1 MDLVCHYDSP
11 LGRITLAGSGDA
23 LTGLWLEGQTHF
35 ASTLDGRCEEGWLP
49 VFDDAFRWL
58 DNILVAKDGDRVVGF
73 VGYGHHGP
81 EDPDTGE
88 VFALYVLPEYQGTG
102 VGQRL
107 MDAALEKLSA
117 CPHLC
122 LWAVKGN
129 ARAIRFY
136 EKNGFRL
143 NGEEKFVPRMEAAG
157 VQMVK
162 ER

>member
-1 MDLVCHYDSP
+1 MDITIKPMETDEEIKGKAFVHWKCWQVTYPGLVSQEYLDKF
-11 LGRITLAGSGDA
+11 TLEKS
-23 LTGLWLEGQTHF
+23 
-35 ASTLDGRCEEGWLP
+35 EER
-49 VFDDAFRWL
+49 AFQWR

-73 VGYGHHGP
+73 VGYGKSG
-81 EDPDTGE
+81 DGLPDTGE
-88 VFALYVLPEYQGTG
+88 IFALYVLPEYQGTG

-117 CPHLC
+117 FPHLC

-129 ARAIRFY
+129 GRAIRFY

-157 VQMVK
+157 VQMIK